1 MYFTWSTLYGQS
13 RSFRSKLYVSIYFY
27 FVLYLTCGHSIY
39 IVLHVFDLIPG
50 ASRQNDAIMVQTKTA
65 VTQVAV
71 CRAGIQEDQYIA
83 FMDVN
88 QDLFCTL
95 IQSNGGNFEFYK
107 IGTQLVAFMWS
118 SEANVL
124 VGLHDSS
131 YSVWYCPGESCAD
144 PTFIALTT
152 VTFDTT

>member
-1 MYFTWSTLYGQS
+1 M
-13 RSFRSKLYVSIYFY
+13 
-27 FVLYLTCGHSIY
+27 
-39 IVLHVFDLIPG
+39 LHVFDLIPG

-83 FMDVN
+83 FIDVN
-88 QDLFCTL
+88 RDLFCTL
-95 IQSNGGNFEFYK
+95 IQSNGANFEFYK

-118 SEANVL
+118 SEANIL